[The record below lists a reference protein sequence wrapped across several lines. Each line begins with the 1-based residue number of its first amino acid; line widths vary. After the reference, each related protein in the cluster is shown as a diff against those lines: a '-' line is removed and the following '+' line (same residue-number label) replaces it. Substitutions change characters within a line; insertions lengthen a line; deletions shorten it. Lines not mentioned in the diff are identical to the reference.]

1 MKLNPPYIKIL
12 LLTAISGTL
21 AFLGFSSGFTSAQSL
36 TIFVFLFSILG
47 TLFFWDL
54 RVSLVFLGSGILFLT
69 RSVDIESFIKFAS
82 LDVILFLIGMMISV
96 AVVRESGV
104 FRIFVQLV
112 LRIKRMNGVKL
123 FILLGIISAI
133 FSALMG
139 EVASILLMA
148 AMVFDVCKSL
158 KVKSAPLIIFSVL
171 ATNIGSASTL
181 LGNPVGVLLA
191 LRGGLSFEDFL
202 SFAFPVSLII
212 LLVSIAILLLWYRQY
227 VKEIS
232 SKLALKDNL
241 AIANS
246 YALDKRAKA
255 SIAVFLLML
264 LSIAFHKRIEIMFG
278 LENNGAL
285 IFTPVIF
292 AGILMMIRKDK
303 ALFFVEH
310 GVDWV
315 SILFFIFLFAQT
327 GVIQASGVGQLLA
340 ERIAATLGT
349 HPKVLSAAVLF
360 SSGFLSSILDNTVV
374 VASYI
379 PVVQDLQHMHIN
391 LKALWWCILFGACY
405 GGNITVIGST
415 ANIVALGALER
426 EEGVKVNF
434 VEWFKIGLIVGVISM
449 AIAYLAVVYFVRL

>member
-1 MKLNPPYIKIL
+1 
-12 LLTAISGTL
+12 
-21 AFLGFSSGFTSAQSL
+21 
-36 TIFVFLFSILG
+36 
-47 TLFFWDL
+47 
-54 RVSLVFLGSGILFLT
+54 
-69 RSVDIESFIKFAS
+69 
-82 LDVILFLIGMMISV
+82 
-96 AVVRESGV
+96 
-104 FRIFVQLV
+104 
-112 LRIKRMNGVKL
+112 
-123 FILLGIISAI
+123 
-133 FSALMG
+133 
-139 EVASILLMA
+139 
-148 AMVFDVCKSL
+148 
-158 KVKSAPLIIFSVL
+158 VL

-241 AIANS
+241 AIAGS
-246 YALDKRAKA
+246 YVLDKKARA

-285 IFTPVIF
+285 IIAPVIF
-292 AGILMMIRKDK
+292 AGILMMMRKDR

-310 GVDWV
+310 GVDWA